1 METTTLELTR
11 DELQVLVGI
20 LDAGTK
26 AVGLQ
31 AVVPL
36 APVLVKL
43 EEAGKAFV
51 PAGNGADQSPEATE
65 AETL

>member
-1 METTTLELTR
+1 MNTTTTLELTR
-11 DELQVLVGI
+11 DELQVLVGS

-36 APVLVKL
+36 APVRVEL
-43 EEAGKAFV
+43 EEAGKSFA
-51 PAGNGADQSPEATE
+51 PASNGDDQSP
-65 AETL
+65 